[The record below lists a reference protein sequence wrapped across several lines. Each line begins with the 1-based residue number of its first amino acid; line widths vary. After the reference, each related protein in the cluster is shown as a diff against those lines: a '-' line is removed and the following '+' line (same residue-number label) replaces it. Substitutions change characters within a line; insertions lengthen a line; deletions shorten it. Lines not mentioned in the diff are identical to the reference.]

1 MHRIWIL
8 FLYQVYYTIFN
19 VTSHIYIAVFPS
31 HCPVAIKTK
40 WEYWMTFK
48 WTHSWLRDHNYA
60 QTEVKHDVNN
70 LILLTNIFQKGSK
83 QNSQQYFQSLVNMW
97 KKEDH
102 SVLFCAAWIGKLSN
116 SKTNK
121 QTKKPSSCI
130 YQICIFFPT
139 KGLSFSR
146 MQTVLVFFYFYFLF
160 QSDLT

>member
-48 WTHSWLRDHNYA
+48 WTHSWLLDHNYA

-83 QNSQQYFQSLVNMW
+83 QNSQQYFKSLVNMW

-116 SKTNK
+116 SKK
-121 QTKKPSSCI
+121 QKKKRLQLYISNMHL
-130 YQICIFFPT
+130 FPT

-146 MQTVLVFFYFYFLF
+146 MPNVLFCFFYFS
-160 QSDLT
+160 QISHR